1 MTLNIVRG
9 DGGGGRK
16 HAPLAGANKNYYEQR
31 QTHEVERDMEEKMNS
46 QVTRGRMALMA
57 ALSVG
62 VAASA
67 VPALAQGVAPAATD
81 GEKKAVILPTL
92 GVEGQAVAPTNK
104 PEQAASP
111 KYTAPLRDTPQTIT
125 VVPAAVIQEQN
136 LLNLRDILTTVPGIT
151 FGAGEGG
158 GGYGDSINLRGYTA
172 NSDIAIDGVR
182 DSAQYTRSDSF
193 NLEQLEVTNGA
204 NSVYAGS
211 GSVGGSI
218 NLVSKAARDDTFTR
232 ASAGIGTDAYYRATV
247 DTNQKIGDGVAVR
260 LNAMGHRNDAA
271 GRDVEQAKRWGV
283 APSVAFGLNS
293 DTRVTLSYFHQHDD
307 NIPQYGLPYFQNAFH
322 EGMLPGVDRSNYYGY
337 ANVDEQVSDVDIVTA
352 RIEHSFT
359 DKLSVQNM
367 SRWQRVTQ
375 YAVVNPPQG
384 TWCLANGTNAS
395 TGAACTTPG
404 LYTPSGPRGTT
415 RDTRNTMMFNQT
427 DLKASVDTG
436 DITHNLTFGAAIS
449 SEKFHLNT
457 GNSLRNPGG
466 ATPNP
471 TLPAMNIAE
480 PNNIYAGPVNFI
492 RTGTQDGNLENQAVY
507 LFDQI
512 KLNEQFEI
520 NGGARWEHNKGD
532 YTAGTYSAQGVFT
545 SQGALFKNTDTL
557 FSYRAGLVYKP
568 AQNGS
573 LYIAYGNSKTPSKT
587 SVNGSCT
594 AATCN
599 VDPETAVNY
608 EIGTKW
614 DLLENQ
620 LSLTAAIFRNER
632 QNYKVASADPLV
644 PEQQLKGKSRVDG
657 VSLGVAGTVTD
668 EWRVFANYT
677 YLDSE
682 VLQSVDDGV
691 NDPQKGNPLTSV
703 MKHSGSLW
711 TTYDLPAGVQLG
723 YGVTYYG
730 KMYLN
735 NNAAPLY
742 QTPDFWV
749 HRASASY
756 WVTEALQVQLN
767 VNNLLDKK
775 YFQRIRNNGWA
786 TPGDTRNATLTANY
800 TF

>member
-1 MTLNIVRG
+1 M
-9 DGGGGRK
+9 D
-16 HAPLAGANKNYYEQR
+16 
-31 QTHEVERDMEEKMNS
+31 EKMNS
-46 QVTRGRMALMA
+46 QVARGRMALMA

-67 VPALAQGVAPAATD
+67 APVLAQQTATPATKE
-81 GEKKAVILPTL
+81 GEKKTVVLPTL

-172 NSDIAIDGVR
+172 NSDIAIDGIR

-204 NSVYAGS
+204 NSVYSGS

-218 NLVSKAARDDTFTR
+218 NLVSKAAKDDIFTR

-247 DTNQKIGDGVAVR
+247 DSNQKIGDDIAIR
-260 LNAMGHRNDAA
+260 LNAMGHKNDAP
-271 GRDVEQAKRWGV
+271 GRDVEKYERWGV
-283 APSVAFGLNS
+283 APSVVFGLNT
-293 DTRVTLSYFHQHDD
+293 DTKITLSYFHQHDD
-307 NIPQYGLPYFQNAFH
+307 NIPQYGVPYYQNALYN
-322 EGMLPGVDRSNYYGY
+322 GMLPGVDRENYYGY
-337 ANVDEQVSDVDIVTA
+337 ANVDTQESDVDIVTA
-352 RIEHSFT
+352 KIEHSFT
-359 DKLSVQNM
+359 DKLSVQNLT
-367 SRWQRVTQ
+367 RWQRVTQ
-375 YAVVNPPQG
+375 LSIASPPQG
-384 TWCLANGTNAS
+384 TWCVDDGTATGHTPTGGACTIAAS
-395 TGAACTTPG
+395 TNPVKPATTVPKGYFAPFAVSSGALGT
-404 LYTPSGPRGTT
+404 GPRGTT
-415 RDTRNTMMFNQT
+415 RDSRNSMLFNQT
-427 DLKASVDTG
+427 DLKASLETG
-436 DITHNLTFGAAIS
+436 AVTHNLTFGAAIF
-449 SEKFHLNT
+449 SEKYHLDN
-457 GNSLRNPGG
+457 GNSLRNANG
-466 ATPNP
+466 TVP
-471 TLPAMNIAE
+471 TDIPLINIAD
-480 PNNIYAGPVNFI
+480 PDNVWNGPVNFI
-492 RTGTQDGNLENQAVY
+492 KTGTQDGTLENQAVY

-512 KLNEQFEI
+512 KLNEQFEL
-520 NGGARWEHNKGD
+520 NGGVRWEHNKGD
-532 YTAGTYSAQGVFT
+532 YTAGTYTNGTFT
-545 SQGALFKNTDTL
+545 SQGELFKNSDNL

-573 LYIAYGNSKTPSKT
+573 IYVAYGNSKTPSKT
-587 SVNGSCT
+587 AVNGSCT

-620 LSLTAAIFRNER
+620 LSVTAALFRNER
-632 QNYKVASADPLV
+632 QNYKVASADPLI

-657 VSLGVAGTVTD
+657 VSLGVAGTITD

-682 VLQSVDDGV
+682 VLQNADDGLA
-691 NDPQKGNPLTSV
+691 DPQKGNPLTSV

-711 TTYDLPAGVQLG
+711 TTYDLPVGLQLG
-723 YGVTYYG
+723 YGATYFG
-730 KMYLN
+730 EMYLN
-735 NNAAPLY
+735 NAAPPLFKF
-742 QTPDFWV
+742 PDFWV

-756 WVTEALQVQLN
+756 WVTDALQVQLN
-767 VNNLLDKK
+767 VNNLFDKK
-775 YFQRIRNNGWA
+775 YFQRVRNNGWA
-786 TPGDTRNATLTANY
+786 TPGDARNATLTVNY

>member
-1 MTLNIVRG
+1 M
-9 DGGGGRK
+9 DE
-16 HAPLAGANKNYYEQR
+16 KNY
-31 QTHEVERDMEEKMNS
+31 S
-46 QVTRGRMALMA
+46 QVARGRMALMA

-67 VPALAQGVAPAATD
+67 MPALAQQAGGSASKEED
-81 GEKKAVILPTL
+81 KKAVVLPTL

-111 KYTAPLRDTPQTIT
+111 KYVAPLRDTPQTIT

-172 NSDIAIDGVR
+172 NSDIAQDGIR

-193 NLEQLEVTNGA
+193 NLEQVEVTNGA
-204 NSVYAGS
+204 NSVYTGS

-218 NLVSKAARDDTFTR
+218 NLVSKAAKDDSFTR
-232 ASAGIGTDAYYRATV
+232 ATAGIGTDSYYRATV
-247 DTNQKIGDGVAVR
+247 DSNQKVGDGVAIR
-260 LNAMGHRNDAA
+260 LNAMGHKNDAA
-271 GRDVEQAKRWGV
+271 GRDVEKAERWGF

-293 DTRVTLSYFHQHDD
+293 DTKVTLSYFHQHDD
-307 NIPQYGLPYFQNAFH
+307 NVPQYGIPYFQNAFH
-322 EGMLPGVDRSNYYGY
+322 DGMLPGVEWDNYYGY
-337 ANVDEQVSDVDIVTA
+337 SNVDKQVSDVDIVTA
-352 RIEHSFT
+352 KIEHSFT
-359 DKLSVQNM
+359 DKLSIQNL

-395 TGAACTTPG
+395 TGAACATPG
-404 LYTPSGPRGTT
+404 IYTPSGPRGTT
-415 RDTRNTMMFNQT
+415 RDSRNSMLFNQT

-436 DITHNLTFGAAIS
+436 GITHNLTFGAAIF
-449 SEKFHLNT
+449 SEKYHLNS

-471 TLPAMNIAE
+471 TLPGMNIAS
-480 PNNIYAGPVNFI
+480 PNHVYTGPVNFI
-492 RTGTQDGNLENQAVY
+492 RTATQDGNLENQSVY

-512 KLNEQFEI
+512 KLNEQFEL
-520 NGGARWEHNKGD
+520 NGGVRWEHNKGD
-532 YTAGTYSAQGVFT
+532 YTAGTYTTAGVFQ
-545 SQGALFKNTDTL
+545 SQGELFKNTDNML
-557 FSYRAGLVYKP
+557 SYRAGLVYKP

-573 LYIAYGNSKTPSKT
+573 IYVAYGNSKTPSKT
-587 SVNGSCT
+587 AVNGSCT
-594 AATCN
+594 AITCN
-599 VDPETAVNY
+599 VDPETARNY

-620 LSLTAAIFRNER
+620 LSVTAALFRNER
-632 QNYKVASADPLV
+632 SNYKVPSADPLV
-644 PEQQLKGKSRVDG
+644 PENQLKGKSRVDG
-657 VSLGVAGTVTD
+657 VSLGVAGTVTE

-682 VLQSVDDGV
+682 VLQNADDGAAT
-691 NDPQKGNPLTSV
+691 DPQKGNPLTSV

-711 TTYDLPAGVQLG
+711 TTYDLPVGVQLG
-723 YGVTYYG
+723 YGVTYFG

-735 NNAAPLY
+735 NAAAPLY
-742 QTPDFWV
+742 QTADFWV
-749 HRASASY
+749 HRTSASY
-756 WVTEALQVQLN
+756 WVTDALQVQLN
-767 VNNLLDKK
+767 VNNLFDKN

-786 TPGDTRNATLTANY
+786 TPGDARNGTLTVSY